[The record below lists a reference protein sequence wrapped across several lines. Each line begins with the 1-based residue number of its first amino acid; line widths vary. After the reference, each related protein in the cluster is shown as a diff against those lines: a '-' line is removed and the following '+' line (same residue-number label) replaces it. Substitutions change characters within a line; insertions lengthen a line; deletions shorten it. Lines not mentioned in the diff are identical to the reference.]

1 MLRLPQMQMLCIT
14 EHNMANFV
22 TFILLFGVQVGI
34 LVFAVAVFING
45 FFNN

>member
-1 MLRLPQMQMLCIT
+1 
-14 EHNMANFV
+14 MADFV
-22 TFILLFGVQVGI
+22 TYILLRIIQVLI